1 MFNIDFTDQSSFDLS
16 GIVYYN
22 NSTIPVEG
30 VMFYIDGK
38 VASKSNGEIITSDEK
53 GIFEIQVPVGQH
65 EVKAT
70 KQNHTFVNEGK
81 LQNSYGADLD
91 YQDNMANVR
100 FWDDTRVRVI
110 GRIAGGAVQ
119 DTIPLGHSLSKNN
132 LGEKVSLQL
141 KLNDDSKGKIY
152 YYKDENTG
160 EERTEEEVTMT
171 HFHPEHKN
179 AVKSD
184 ASFITITPDPE
195 TGEFVA
201 DLIPE
206 QYKISN
212 ISVTGYSGLSDANVL
227 DLTNAFN
234 EEKVIYTS
242 EPEDGGVVSENTV
255 KYNKSYKY
263 IHRVQPTLTISQVN
277 GQGKTQFGSADYKMM
292 NLAGGTDLISLYD
305 EDTKT
310 YLMGKPVFEKGKLK
324 SMLMKSIRSIK
335 NRKVAENP
343 KYRIMIEYRS
353 VKEVSL
359 SQTALPGKRM
369 NFILLMK
376 TDRLRLPIRR

>member
-1 MFNIDFTDQSSFDLS
+1 M
-16 GIVYYN
+16 
-22 NSTIPVEG
+22 
-30 VMFYIDGK
+30 
-38 VASKSNGEIITSDEK
+38 
-53 GIFEIQVPVGQH
+53 
-65 EVKAT
+65 
-70 KQNHTFVNEGK
+70 
-81 LQNSYGADLD
+81 
-91 YQDNMANVR
+91 
-100 FWDDTRVRVI
+100 
-110 GRIAGGAVQ
+110 
-119 DTIPLGHSLSKNN
+119 
-132 LGEKVSLQL
+132 
-141 KLNDDSKGKIY
+141 
-152 YYKDENTG
+152 
-160 EERTEEEVTMT
+160 
-171 HFHPEHKN
+171 
-179 AVKSD
+179 KSD

-242 EPEDGGVVSENTV
+242 EPEDGGVVSEDTV

-310 YLMGKPVFEKGKLK
+310 YLMGKPVFEKGKTYK
-324 SMLMKSIRSIK
+324 IKIDAYEEYPFYKEPQGGGEPEISDYDRVPVCEGSVSITNGFAGKTNELYTLDENGSVT
-335 NRKVAENP
+335 VAYQTVEPNLSNIT
-343 KYRIMIEYRS
+343 KKIEASFDFNSNTIVATPVEGYHIG
-353 VKEVSL
+353 E
-359 SQTALPGKRM
+359 
-369 NFILLMK
+369 
-376 TDRLRLPIRR
+376 